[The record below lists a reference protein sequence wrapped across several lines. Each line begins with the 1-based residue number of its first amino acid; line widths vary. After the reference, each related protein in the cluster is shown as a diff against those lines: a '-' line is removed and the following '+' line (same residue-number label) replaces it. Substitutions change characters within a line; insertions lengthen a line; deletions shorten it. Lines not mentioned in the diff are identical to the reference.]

1 MDVVIV
7 VVGEKTVEPTRL
19 EESPFARLPKRVSL
33 ADTIATQ
40 DAPPHSYTDIPGDPE
55 RDFMLRY
62 SA

>member
-7 VVGEKTVEPTRL
+7 VDGEHPVEPVPPDER
-19 EESPFARLPKRVSL
+19 PFARLPKRVSL

-40 DAPPHSYTDIPGDPE
+40 DVPPHSYTDPPGDPE

-62 SA
+62 AG